1 MRTGE
6 RVRIVCLGDSTT
18 AGTPGFLSPI
28 EAPPDGEG
36 DVRSQYAY
44 WMAKSHPE
52 WEVLNRGVNGERTD
66 QILARFQ
73 RDVVEEKPKWV
84 IILGGVNDIFQ
95 GFPMEFAEHNLAEMY
110 DRTTRV
116 ESIPVACTVLPYDI
130 MSPGQARARRELNGW
145 IEAEARKRAIPLVD
159 TSSAVSRKG
168 EPDRL
173 EGTPDGLHPDVEG
186 YRRMAEA
193 ISAVLEEHP
202 GRLDPAIVRGLL
214 LVRPPGFEPGR
225 TAWEAAI
232 LTRLDQGRATALPRP
247 NSINEPIFCF
257 G

>member
-1 MRTGE
+1 MKNDK

-28 EAPPDGEG
+28 EAPPGGEG
-36 DVRSQYAY
+36 DEKSQYAY

-73 RDVVEEKPKWV
+73 RDVAEDKPKWV

-95 GFPMEFAEHNLAEMY
+95 GFPMVFAEHNLAEIY
-110 DRTTRV
+110 DRTARV
-116 ESIPVACTVLPYDI
+116 ESIPVACTVLPYNL

-145 IEAEARKRAIPLVD
+145 IETEAKKRPIPFAD
-159 TSSAVSRKG
+159 SASAVSREG

-173 EGTPDGLHPDVEG
+173 EGTPDGLHPDVDG
-186 YRRMAEA
+186 YRRMALA
-193 ISAVLEEHP
+193 ITAVLEEH
-202 GRLDPAIVRGLL
+202 L
-214 LVRPPGFEPGR
+214 E
-225 TAWEAAI
+225 
-232 LTRLDQGRATALPRP
+232 
-247 NSINEPIFCF
+247 
-257 G
+257 